1 MLMSMKELCNKM
13 NQSVEMLNNIWQYA
27 KDNNLENYQEV
38 LQWLDTINE
47 ISIRN

>member
-1 MLMSMKELCNKM
+1 
-13 NQSVEMLNNIWQYA
+13 MLNDIWQYA

-38 LQWLDTINE
+38 LHWLDTINE